1 MTDPVNAETEG
12 GRYAAPALEKGLE
25 ILETLASLSEPVGQ
39 KQLAGQLGRSVGE
52 IFRMLSV
59 LERLGYVARDP
70 RGGYLLTAKLYELAH
85 RHAPLRRLVASAA
98 PVLERLAAET
108 LQSYYLVVLGGGGDH
123 ILVVAQ
129 ADPPTWRV
137 LSVKLGA
144 RFPLRTGSTSAL
156 VIAAFSTPGERASL
170 AARMDDPAGDLPA
183 RLDLIARQGSV
194 VVPTQ
199 VIPGVTDVSAPV
211 FDASGRVVAALS
223 ANHLPRR
230 EVTTPGLDHLHARLV
245 DAAKEVS
252 RSLGW
257 AGTPGPS
264 GVPGDGGPAPQR

>member
-1 MTDPVNAETEG
+1 MNASDPVNTETDG

-25 ILETLASLSEPVGQ
+25 ILEALASLSEPVGQ
-39 KQLAGQLGRSVGE
+39 KQLAQQLGRSVGE

-59 LERLGYVARDP
+59 LERCGYVARDA
-70 RGGYLLTAKLYELAH
+70 RGGYLLSAKLYELAH
-85 RHAPLRRLVASAA
+85 RHAPLRRLVAAAA
-98 PVLERLAAET
+98 PALERLAAET
-108 LQSYYLVVLGGGGDH
+108 LQSNYLVVLGSDH

-144 RFPLRTGSTSAL
+144 RFPLRAASTSAL
-156 VIAAFSTPGERASL
+156 VIAAFSTPGERAGL
-170 AARMDDPAGDLPA
+170 AARMDDPDGKLAA
-183 RLDLIARQGSV
+183 RLDAIARQGSA

-223 ANHLPRR
+223 ANYLPRR
-230 EVTTPGLDHLHARLV
+230 EAAPSLDQLHVRLLG
-245 DAAKEVS
+245 AAKEVS
-252 RSLGW
+252 RGLGW
-257 AGTPGPS
+257 VGASRPGFPAGAAAG
-264 GVPGDGGPAPQR
+264 